1 MCFPLKCLHTLISA
15 QSSTSYSAASVF
27 KSCCVID
34 HNLFSHQQ
42 KKPTNK
48 TKDFFRFLPIKGTL
62 QLF

>member
-1 MCFPLKCLHTLISA
+1 MSFPLKCLHTLISA

-42 KKPTNK
+42 KKAY
-48 TKDFFRFLPIKGTL
+48 
-62 QLF
+62 